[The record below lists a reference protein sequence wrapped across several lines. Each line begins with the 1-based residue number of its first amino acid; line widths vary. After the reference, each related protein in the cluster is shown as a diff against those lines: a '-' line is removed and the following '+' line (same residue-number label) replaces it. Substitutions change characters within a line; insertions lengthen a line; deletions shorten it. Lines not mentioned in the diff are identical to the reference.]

1 MQAVIEIPISPDMV
15 ELLPHEL
22 EHVIEQLDGVDLV
35 ALAAAG
41 TDGVSEVDP
50 RIFETARARAAGR
63 AVIRELFGGTD
74 PALSTAAKRVAH
86 AVRLVRPAAA
96 PPLSGAALMRR

>member
-22 EHVIEQLDGVDLV
+22 EHVIEQLEGETSSRWRPP
-35 ALAAAG
+35 APTWSAKSIRASSRPRGAQAA
-41 TDGVSEVDP
+41 S
-50 RIFETARARAAGR
+50 R

-86 AVRLVRPAAA
+86 ALRLVRPAAA
-96 PPLSGAALMRR
+96 PPRSGAGLMRR